1 MSIRAVT
8 FNEQACKSED
18 DALIHDLF
26 LNNHCGPIKD
36 CELSYDVNTI
46 TVGQGYFMIAGR
58 LVHINGNEVI
68 EPSPVENGTK
78 YCKLIFSLDMTK
90 ENTAKDFKQGKFEV
104 IGNYDTYPDTTQEDL
119 HNGGTTYQLEV
130 CKFTLTPEG
139 ITSHENIWY
148 PVEINGVIAYAKK
161 EVDAMIAEYE
171 AECDEIIKN
180 ASMPVSHI
188 HETVMSEEGSHGI
201 RYHEGVLQA
210 KNDNDEWVDCTGGTP
225 PEPVTNVFAY
235 YPNATTIHVA
245 WDEPITIIP
254 CVNYLIYKSASA
266 PTSIADME
274 LVGSTLDTEYEFNVD
289 SCQKCYV
296 VVAAISNAGGV
307 QEDVTH
313 AVNAYDFVKGTTT
326 LESLSWEEIDRIS
339 YLVDPRKLFSIGAT
353 KNISISGTSIPFMI
367 YAFFHDIIASTG
379 EKARFTF
386 GMCNCMASTRVMNS
400 SGTNAGGWPSTAM
413 KTYLDETVKSGLPSD
428 LKAVVKKVKKY
439 TCSQGDSADGYIPPI
454 EITQDELFLFS
465 ETEVFGAARYSAE
478 GQGEQYPIFT
488 NASSRIKKV
497 GTSASRWWLR
507 SPYATNTSSFVLVNT
522 DGSVYSYSAAYAF
535 GVAFGFCI

>member
-104 IGNYDTYPDTTQEDL
+104 IGNYDAYPDTTQEDL

-148 PVEINGVIAYAKK
+148 PVEINGVVAYAKK

-188 HETVMSEEGSHGI
+188 HEVVTSDQGVHGL
-201 RYHEGVLQA
+201 RYNGTLFETYNQETQ
-210 KNDNDEWVDCTGGTP
+210 EWETAAGGLP
-225 PEPVTNVFAY
+225 PRPVTEILAINGTTKVDIMWNEPNIYDVQISGYNVYVAHASAKPTDISQFTLL
-235 YPNATTIHVA
+235 TTIQTTTYTYITDSPSNCYVLIT
-245 WDEPITIIP
+245 PISTTGIENTDISYITP
-254 CVNYLIYKSASA
+254 VITAPTFSSASW
-266 PTSIADME
+266 SVIDMLE
-274 LVGSTLDTEYEFNVD
+274 KKDKLSTY
-289 SCQKCYV
+289 
-296 VVAAISNAGGV
+296 
-307 QEDVTH
+307 
-313 AVNAYDFVKGTTT
+313 
-326 LESLSWEEIDRIS
+326 
-339 YLVDPRKLFSIGAT
+339 FSIGDIKTITIGGKSQQIAIYGF
-353 KNISISGTSIPFMI
+353 KHDDLSDGTGKAKMTLGLVNCLPTT
-367 YAFFHDIIASTG
+367 YA
-379 EKARFTF
+379 
-386 GMCNCMASTRVMNS
+386 MNS
-400 SGTNAGGWPSTAM
+400 SDTNVGGWTGSKMYSTLNDAIFG
-413 KTYLDETVKSGLPSD
+413 DLPEE
-428 LKAVVKKVKKY
+428 LKRLIKPVKKK
-439 TCSQGDSADGYIPPI
+439 TSAGNKLTTINTSNDK
-454 EITQDELFLFS
+454 LFLFS
-465 ETEVFGAARYSAE
+465 EHEIFGAKTYSVGNE
-478 GQGEQYPIFT
+478 GTQYSLFAT
-488 NASSRIKKV
+488 SSNRIKKL
-497 GTSASRWWLR
+497 GDSGSANYWWER
-507 SPYATNTSSFVLVNT
+507 SPYASDATYFCCVSSSGTANINTASNT
-522 DGSVYSYSAAYAF
+522 F
-535 GVAFGFCI
+535 GVCFGFCI

>member
-148 PVEINGVIAYAKK
+148 PVEINGVVAYAKK

-188 HETVMSEEGSHGI
+188 HEVVTSDQGVHGL
-201 RYHEGVLQA
+201 RYNGTLFETYNQETQ
-210 KNDNDEWVDCTGGTP
+210 EWETAAGGLP
-225 PEPVTNVFAY
+225 PRPVTEILAINGTTKVDIMWNEPNIYDVQISGYNVYVAHASAKPTDISQFTLL
-235 YPNATTIHVA
+235 TTTQTTTYTYITDSPSNCYVLITPISTTGIENTDISYITPVITA
-245 WDEPITIIP
+245 PTFSSASWSVIDMLEKKDKLSTYFSVGDIKTITIGGKSQQIAIYGFKHDDLSDGTGKAKMTLGL
-254 CVNYLIYKSASA
+254 VNCL
-266 PTSIADME
+266 PT
-274 LVGSTLDTEYEFNVD
+274 T
-289 SCQKCYV
+289 
-296 VVAAISNAGGV
+296 
-307 QEDVTH
+307 
-313 AVNAYDFVKGTTT
+313 
-326 LESLSWEEIDRIS
+326 
-339 YLVDPRKLFSIGAT
+339 
-353 KNISISGTSIPFMI
+353 
-367 YAFFHDIIASTG
+367 YA
-379 EKARFTF
+379 
-386 GMCNCMASTRVMNS
+386 MNS
-400 SGTNAGGWPSTAM
+400 SDTNVGGWTGSKMYSTLNDAIFGDLPEEL
-413 KTYLDETVKSGLPSD
+413 KGLIKP
-428 LKAVVKKVKKY
+428 VKKK
-439 TCSQGDSADGYIPPI
+439 TSAGNKLTTINTSNDK
-454 EITQDELFLFS
+454 LFLFS
-465 ETEVFGAARYSAE
+465 EHEIFGAKTYSVGNE
-478 GQGEQYPIFT
+478 GTQYSLFAT
-488 NASSRIKKV
+488 SSNRIKKL
-497 GTSASRWWLR
+497 GDSGSADNWWER
-507 SPYATNTSSFVLVNT
+507 SPYASDATTFCFVNSSGAAHAN
-522 DGSVYSYSAAYAF
+522 SASYAF
-535 GVAFGFCI
+535 GVCFGFCI

>member
-36 CELSYDVNTI
+36 CELSYDTNTI

-68 EPSPVENGTK
+68 EPTPVENGTK

-148 PVEINGVIAYAKK
+148 PVEINGVVAYAKK

-188 HETVMSEEGSHGI
+188 HETVTSDQGVHGL
-201 RYHEGVLQA
+201 RYNGILFETYNTETQ
-210 KNDNDEWVDCTGGTP
+210 EWETAAGGLP
-225 PEPVTNVFAY
+225 PRPVTEILAINGTTKVDIMWNEPNIYDVQISGYNVYVAHASAKPTDISQF
-235 YPNATTIHVA
+235 NLLTTIQTTTYTYTTNSPSNCYVLITPISSTGIENTDISYITPVITTPTFSSA
-245 WDEPITIIP
+245 SWSVIDMLEKKDKLSTYFSVGDVKTITIGGKSQQITIYGFKHDDLSDGTGKAKMTLGL
-254 CVNYLIYKSASA
+254 VNCL
-266 PTSIADME
+266 PT
-274 LVGSTLDTEYEFNVD
+274 T
-289 SCQKCYV
+289 
-296 VVAAISNAGGV
+296 
-307 QEDVTH
+307 
-313 AVNAYDFVKGTTT
+313 
-326 LESLSWEEIDRIS
+326 
-339 YLVDPRKLFSIGAT
+339 
-353 KNISISGTSIPFMI
+353 
-367 YAFFHDIIASTG
+367 YA
-379 EKARFTF
+379 
-386 GMCNCMASTRVMNS
+386 MNS
-400 SGTNAGGWPSTAM
+400 SDTNVGGWTGSKMYSTLNDAIFGDLPEEL
-413 KTYLDETVKSGLPSD
+413 KGLIKP
-428 LKAVVKKVKKY
+428 VKKK
-439 TCSQGDSADGYIPPI
+439 TSAGNKLTTINTSNDK
-454 EITQDELFLFS
+454 LFLFS
-465 ETEVFGAARYSAE
+465 EHEIFGAKTYSVGNE
-478 GQGEQYPIFT
+478 GTQYSLFAT
-488 NASSRIKKV
+488 SSNRIKKL
-497 GTSASRWWLR
+497 GDSGSANLWWER
-507 SPYATNTSSFVLVNT
+507 SPCASDATLFCLVSSS
-522 DGSVYSYSAAYAF
+522 GAAGGNNASGTF
-535 GVAFGFCI
+535 GVCFGFCI

>member
-148 PVEINGVIAYAKK
+148 PVEINGVVAYAKK

-188 HETVMSEEGSHGI
+188 HEVVTSDQGVHGL
-201 RYHEGVLQA
+201 RYNGTLFETYNQETQ
-210 KNDNDEWVDCTGGTP
+210 EWETAAGGLP
-225 PEPVTNVFAY
+225 PRPVTEILAINGTTKVDIMWNEPNIYDVQISGYNVYVAHASAKPTDISQFTLL
-235 YPNATTIHVA
+235 TTIQTTTYTYITNSPSNCYVLITPISTTGIENTDISYITPVITA
-245 WDEPITIIP
+245 PTFSSASWSVIDMLEKKDKLSTYFSVGDIKTITIGGKSQQIAIYGFKHDDLSDGTGKAKMTLGL
-254 CVNYLIYKSASA
+254 VNCL
-266 PTSIADME
+266 PT
-274 LVGSTLDTEYEFNVD
+274 T
-289 SCQKCYV
+289 
-296 VVAAISNAGGV
+296 
-307 QEDVTH
+307 
-313 AVNAYDFVKGTTT
+313 
-326 LESLSWEEIDRIS
+326 
-339 YLVDPRKLFSIGAT
+339 
-353 KNISISGTSIPFMI
+353 
-367 YAFFHDIIASTG
+367 YA
-379 EKARFTF
+379 
-386 GMCNCMASTRVMNS
+386 MNS
-400 SGTNAGGWPSTAM
+400 SDTNVGGWTGSKMYSTLNDAIFGDLPEEL
-413 KTYLDETVKSGLPSD
+413 KGLIKP
-428 LKAVVKKVKKY
+428 VKKK
-439 TCSQGDSADGYIPPI
+439 TSAGNKLTTINTSNDK
-454 EITQDELFLFS
+454 LFLFS
-465 ETEVFGAARYSAE
+465 EHEIFGAKTYSVGNE
-478 GQGEQYPIFT
+478 GTQYSLFAT
-488 NASSRIKKV
+488 SSNRIKKL
-497 GTSASRWWLR
+497 GDSGSAGNWWER
-507 SPYATNTSSFVLVNT
+507 SPRASDATDFCFVFSSGAAS
-522 DGSVYSYSAAYAF
+522 DGNASDTF
-535 GVAFGFCI
+535 GVCFGFCI

>member
-148 PVEINGVIAYAKK
+148 PVEINGVVAYAKK

-188 HETVMSEEGSHGI
+188 HEVVTSDQGVHGLRYNGILFETYNQDTQEWETAAGGLPPRPVTEILAINGTSEVDIMWNEPNIYDVQIGAYNVYTAHSSSKPTDI
-201 RYHEGVLQA
+201 SQFTLQA
-210 KNDNDEWVDCTGGTP
+210 TVETTSYTYTTDSPSNCYVLITPISTTGIENTDISYITP
-225 PEPVTNVFAY
+225 VITAPTFSSASWSIIDMLEKKDKLSTYFSVGDIKT
-235 YPNATTIHVA
+235 
-245 WDEPITIIP
+245 ITI
-254 CVNYLIYKSASA
+254 
-266 PTSIADME
+266 
-274 LVGSTLDTEYEFNVD
+274 
-289 SCQKCYV
+289 
-296 VVAAISNAGGV
+296 GGV
-307 QEDVTH
+307 SQQIAIYGFKHDDLSDGTGK
-313 AVNAYDFVKGTTT
+313 AKMTLGLVNCLPTT
-326 LESLSWEEIDRIS
+326 
-339 YLVDPRKLFSIGAT
+339 
-353 KNISISGTSIPFMI
+353 
-367 YAFFHDIIASTG
+367 YA
-379 EKARFTF
+379 
-386 GMCNCMASTRVMNS
+386 MNS
-400 SGTNAGGWPSTAM
+400 SDTNVGGWTGSKMYSTLNEAIFGDLPEEL
-413 KTYLDETVKSGLPSD
+413 KGLIKP
-428 LKAVVKKVKKY
+428 VKKK
-439 TCSQGDSADGYIPPI
+439 TSAGNQLTTINTSNDK
-454 EITQDELFLFS
+454 LFLFS
-465 ETEVFGAARYSAE
+465 EHEIFGAKTYSVGSE
-478 GQGEQYPIFT
+478 GTQYSLFAT
-488 NASSRIKKV
+488 SSNRIKKL
-497 GTSASRWWLR
+497 GDSGSANSWWER
-507 SPYATNTSSFVLVNT
+507 SPYASNATNFCFVSSSGTAGNNNA
-522 DGSVYSYSAAYAF
+522 SSAR
-535 GVAFGFCI
+535 GVCFGFCI